1 MTDSDPSNSTD
12 VFLDKSTCA
21 GCASQLRLYQNG
33 SDAAGATNEAKARD
47 VLVDDNN
54 PTLDL
59 GAGFTGINSVTI
71 VAGAPPLPTS
81 AVPVVDP
88 LSAPRSRGVASTAA
102 PASTTPTN
110 TVTST
115 AFVSPR
121 KSSPVLLAAPRTT
134 TTAAAA
140 APAAAATTRSTASLD
155 GDALTPVI
163 NGAGGT
169 VSVNIG
175 TLAPNDSVTIT
186 FQVTVDNPFV
196 GVLPQ
201 VSNQGTV
208 NYGPGGLTR
217 KTDDTT
223 VGSNGPGEED
233 PTVTPVN
240 AAKIKINDA
249 KQAEP
254 ATGTRDMVFTVALTI
269 PASANVTVNFATEDE
284 PAGTGK
290 AVAGTCGSG
299 GDYVAT
305 SGQVAFTAGQQVK
318 TINVP
323 ICSDANVE
331 PDETFLVKLTSPVGA
346 PLLNSQATG
355 TITANTPGTLLIS
368 ELRTRGPGGAN
379 DDFVELYNNTNAAIN
394 VNGYGVYKMGTG
406 CTGTPVLVATL
417 PNVSIPPRGHYLLTG
432 SAYSLANY
440 GGAGMAAGDTP
451 LTADIEDDA
460 NVAVFST
467 AAADSISSV
476 NRLDAVGFGL
486 NTGGVCDL
494 MREGSTLAPVGALN
508 IEYTYFRKECDY
520 VQNVGCSASGNPK
533 DTNENSADF
542 SFADTAMTV
551 ISGITTK
558 LGAPGPQRLGPPN
571 PSPIR
576 RDDQG
581 VLVLSLDGTKTQ
593 AAIPNRDR
601 DFINAG
607 PTAPN
612 GTLYVRRR
620 IQNTTASAVTKLRF
634 RIIEMTTGPT
644 PPVGLADFRART
656 STPVTF
662 TNSIMDTATCQ
673 QTGVPATPP
682 CTVTAQATVLEE
694 TVPGVQQPNG
704 GGYNS
709 SLTVAIP
716 GGLAPNASINV
727 NFALGVVQGGTFRFY
742 IIVEALP

>member
-59 GAGFTGINSVTI
+59 GAGFTGISSVTI
-71 VAGAPPLPTS
+71 VPGAPPLPSSASLDGTGFGDPEVESVEPTAPELGTAAVQQGGVTS
-81 AVPVVDP
+81 AP
-88 LSAPRSRGVASTAA
+88 
-102 PASTTPTN
+102 
-110 TVTST
+110 
-115 AFVSPR
+115 FVSPR
-121 KSSPVLLAAPRTT
+121 RTSPAAAPTT
-134 TTAAAA
+134 TTATAPAP
-140 APAAAATTRSTASLD
+140 APAANTTTDSGGRD
-155 GDALTPVI
+155 IEVTPVI
-163 NGAGGT
+163 DGAGGT
-169 VSVNIG
+169 VSVQIG

-186 FQVTVDNPFV
+186 FQVVVDNPFL
-196 GVLPQ
+196 GAQPQ

-208 NYGPGGLTR
+208 NYGPGSLS
-217 KTDDTT
+217 KQTDDPSVAGAT
-223 VGSNGPGEED
+223 D
-233 PTVTPVN
+233 PTVTPIN

-254 ATGTRDMVFTVALTI
+254 ATGTRDMVFTVALTT
-269 PASANVTVNFATEDE
+269 PAGGNVTVDFTTEDE
-284 PAGTGK
+284 PAGPGK
-290 AVAGTCGSG
+290 ATAGACGSG
-299 GDYVAT
+299 GDYTPT
-305 SGQVAFTAGQQVK
+305 SGQVSFTAGQQVK

-323 ICSDANVE
+323 ICSDNTAE
-331 PDETFLVKLTSPVGA
+331 PDETFLVKLTNPVGA

-355 TITANTPGTLLIS
+355 TITAANPAGTLLIS
-368 ELRTRGPGGAN
+368 ELRTRGPAGAN
-379 DDFVELYNNTNAAIN
+379 DDFVELYNNSAAPIN
-394 VNGYGVYKMGTG
+394 VSGYGVYKMGSG
-406 CTGTPVLVATL
+406 CAATPVLVATL
-417 PNVSIPPRGHYLLTG
+417 PNVSIPQRGHYLLTG

-440 GGAGMAAGDTP
+440 GGTGAAAGDLA

-467 AAADSISSV
+467 AAVDAISST

-508 IEYTYFRKECDY
+508 IEYSYFRKECDY

-533 DTNENSADF
+533 DTNENATDF
-542 SFADTAMTV
+542 LFADTAMTN
-551 ISGITTK
+551 ISGITRR
-558 LGAPGPQRLGPPN
+558 LGAPGPQRLGAPT
-571 PSPIR
+571 SPIR

-581 VLVLSLDGTKTQ
+581 VLVLSIDGTKTQ
-593 AAIPNRDR
+593 ATVPNRDR
-601 DFINAG
+601 DFVNAG
-607 PTAPN
+607 PNAPN

-620 IQNTTASAVTKLRF
+620 IQNTTASTVTRLRF

-644 PPVGLADFRART
+644 PPVGTADFRALT
-656 STPVTF
+656 SSPVVL
-662 TNSIMDTATCQ
+662 SGIQDAATCAS
-673 QTGVPATPP
+673 TGTPTTAP
-682 CTVTAQATVLEE
+682 CQVTAQATTLE
-694 TVPGVQQPNG
+694 TPPAQPNG

-709 SLTVAIP
+709 TLSVAIP

-727 NFALGVVQGGTFRFY
+727 NFALGVVQGGSFRFY
-742 IIVEALP
+742 VIVEALP